1 MNQNK
6 VGYMQQ
12 KSPQQFLGDELKQID
27 DTPQRLDSWQSS
39 SYVDMFAATRVE
51 QKAKV
56 NVKLQD
62 IFEKIGQ
69 SMENFNERIQIPF
82 ISENLDF

>member
-1 MNQNK
+1 
-6 VGYMQQ
+6 MQQ